1 MAPINVTTSSEKVTA
16 TVSEDKVTATVSGAS
31 PVSATVTAGFGAT
44 GPQGPSGVVNVTAP
58 ITNAGTTTAANIG
71 LAIGEGLSV
80 SSGSLRVTPGTYA
93 TLVDGTVPSNLLP
106 SYVDDVLEFAN
117 VASLPNT
124 GETGKIYVAIN
135 TGKIYRWSGSAYF
148 EISTPPDNTDAVPEG
163 SSNLYFT
170 NARARN
176 SFGTGA
182 AGQVVAWSGSEW
194 TAGTVVIASV
204 TGLQTALDGKAASSH
219 NHDASAINAGTL
231 AADRLPL
238 AAANTRGAV
247 RIGSGISIDGNGVIS
262 ASSGYTLP
270 TATGSVLGGVKIGTG
285 VSITDGVISVS
296 TAYAATSHAHAWS
309 DITSGVPAALSGGY
323 FAIDDDDFLC
333 LRSLDMSSPVKVET
347 VAGAYGGF
355 KLYSLDFFDP
365 ETDSF
370 TTQTTAWTG
379 TVAAANVT
387 GLAAVATSGS
397 YNDLTNKP
405 TIPSAYTLPTASS
418 TVLGGVKIGSGI
430 SIDGSGVISASAGYT
445 LPNATTSTLG
455 GVIVGTGLSV
465 SSGTVS
471 ANVTSVAGRTGA
483 VTIAAADV
491 SGLGG
496 AATLNVGTTS
506 GTVAAGDHTHAQL
519 HDRSHAITSS
529 SDHTATAWRLF
540 YSEGGGVITE
550 LALGSSGTVLT
561 SGGASAA
568 PTFSALPAG
577 GTKTVIRF
585 TPGDNQPPAS
595 NFATLDTRNSFL
607 VLEYDASTQESANFI
622 GVIPEGATLTN
633 GLTVRLWWMGDTA
646 TSGNVRWGVS
656 FEAVGTDNDADS
668 FSSVT
673 EATGAANGTSGIET
687 VTEITATAIDSLV
700 AGNRFRLRV
709 ARIAA
714 DATNDTMTGDAQLV
728 AVEVR
733 VA

>member
-16 TVSEDKVTATVSGAS
+16 AVSEDKVTATVSGAS

-44 GPQGPSGVVNVTAP
+44 GSQGPSGVVNVTAP
-58 ITNAGTTTAANIG
+58 ITNAGTTAAANIG

-80 SSGSLRVTPGTYA
+80 ASGSLRVTPGTYA
-93 TLVDGTVPSNLLP
+93 TLVGGTVPANQLP

-124 GETGKIYVAIN
+124 GETGKIYVALN

-148 EISTPPDNTDAVPEG
+148 EISTPPANTDAVPEG

-176 SFGTGA
+176 SFGTGTT
-182 AGQVVAWSGSEW
+182 GQVVAWSGSEW
-194 TAGTVVIASV
+194 TAGTVAIASV

-219 NHDASAINAGTL
+219 SHDASAINAGTVS
-231 AADRLPL
+231 ADRLPL
-238 AAANTRGAV
+238 ASANTRGAV
-247 RIGSGISIDGNGVIS
+247 RIGTGVSIDGNG
-262 ASSGYTLP
+262 A
-270 TATGSVLGGVKIGTG
+270 
-285 VSITDGVISVS
+285 ISVS
-296 TAYAATSHAHAWS
+296 IPSLDWGSITGKPSTFAPEAHAASHLPEGVDELFDQSLNQADAPTFAGVALTGTFPALQIASAIGLYYDSAAEYWLL
-309 DITSGVPAALSGGY
+309 DNGSGLPGVIRSW
-323 FAIDDDDFLC
+323 AIDNC
-333 LRSLDMSSPVKVET
+333 ESLTFS
-347 VAGAYGGF
+347 
-355 KLYSLDFFDP
+355 
-365 ETDSF
+365 DS
-370 TTQTTAWTG
+370 TEQTTAWTG
-379 TVAAANVT
+379 TV
-387 GLAAVATSGS
+387 
-397 YNDLTNKP
+397 
-405 TIPSAYTLPTASS
+405 PTASS

-430 SIDGSGVISASAGYT
+430 SIDGSGVISASPGYT
-445 LPNATTSTLG
+445 LPSATTSTLG
-455 GVIVGTGLSV
+455 GVIVGSGLSV

-506 GTVAAGDHTHAQL
+506 GTVAAGDHTHTQL

-529 SDHTATAWRLF
+529 ADHTATAWRVW
-540 YSEGGGVITE
+540 YSNASGVVTE
-550 LALGSSGTVLT
+550 LALGASGTVLT

-577 GTKTVIRF
+577 GTKTIVRF
-585 TPGDNQPPAS
+585 TPADNQPPAA
-595 NFATLDTRNSFL
+595 NFATLDQRNSFL